1 MILCYFVSMIGNF
14 DHSLANPIW
23 PSSMTFLP
31 SPLHTLTPH
40 SLTQSSFD
48 LFPNILFF
56 CAIGKFSPP
65 HMPHKRTLTPVI
77 HSLPCIHWPHAL
89 LPPGS
94 SQEWIP
100 LGIHCKTRG
109 GKNIWR
115 YSSSEYFL
123 NIRNYIS
130 SRYSG
135 SRWVSTAKQGEAG
148 RLQWS
153 KNIWRYS
160 ISEYFWICGT
170 VLQYTIYKMNKSR
183 AQLIDIYF
191 KIFDPQ
197 TSANVFLSE
206 QFYKS
211 IFN

>member
-65 HMPHKRTLTPVI
+65 HIPHKRYLTPVI

-109 GKNIWR
+109 GRPASVKQEHLEIFSFWV
-115 YSSSEYFL
+115 FL
-123 NIRNYIS
+123 NIYHFN
-130 SRYSG
+130 
-135 SRWVSTAKQGEAG
+135 
-148 RLQWS
+148 
-153 KNIWRYS
+153 KNIY
-160 ISEYFWICGT
+160 
-170 VLQYTIYKMNKSR
+170 KSR
-183 AQLIDIYF
+183 DQLIYF
-191 KIFDPQ
+191 NIIRYQFNKYIISTDAIFDPQ
-197 TSANVFLSE
+197 TSANFLQS
-206 QFYKS
+206 
-211 IFN
+211 